1 MNFDTNN
8 IKIDERSYK
17 IILIY
22 YIGYVMMKDS
32 KSIKINS
39 VNILYLIFSKVNGY
53 FEYIN
58 KNKYLMLAL

>member
-1 MNFDTNN
+1 MNFDTND

-22 YIGYVMMKDS
+22 YIGYVMIKDS

>member
-22 YIGYVMMKDS
+22 YIGYEMIKDS

>member
-8 IKIDERSYK
+8 IKIDERSYR

-22 YIGYVMMKDS
+22 YIGHVMMKDS

>member
-8 IKIDERSYK
+8 IKIDERSYR

>member
-17 IILIY
+17 IIFIY
-22 YIGYVMMKDS
+22 YIGYVMIKDS

>member
-22 YIGYVMMKDS
+22 YIGYVMIKDS

-58 KNKYLMLAL
+58 KNKYLMLVL

>member
-22 YIGYVMMKDS
+22 YTGYVMMKDS

-58 KNKYLMLAL
+58 KNKYLMLVL

>member
-22 YIGYVMMKDS
+22 YTGYVMMKDS

>member
-22 YIGYVMMKDS
+22 YIGYVMIKDS